1 MDPHTV
7 TLLFSTWFGVYHYI
21 NECLFFIM
29 WSFPM
34 FCVFNDQST
43 KRAKELWPLERAFL
57 IGCFSLCFCLV
68 FSRSVNYIGWVVVSL
83 CLSFHICDTDV
94 TTFTSASFS
103 GFKAMAKISRIGGL
117 VGKLCPTLATPWAVA
132 CQVPL
137 PMGFPRQDSW
147 SGLPFP
153 PPKSQVV
160 NTNPG
165 STYSG
170 LSGV

>member
-83 CLSFHICDTDV
+83 CLSFHIYDTDV

-165 STYSG
+165 STYPG